1 MDQTDGLLFALRV
14 DPEGRVHE
22 EGWPAADDAVEDGG
36 FLWLH
41 LDAQADAAGAWLRTA
56 SGIDPIVQE
65 ALLAEETRPRCV
77 AHGNALLLML
87 RAINLTPGDEPDDM
101 VSLRIHAEQ
110 RRIVTLRRRP
120 VRTIEH
126 VRERL
131 AAGRVEPDAGA
142 VLVAITDQ
150 LSSYIG
156 EAVASIEDLTDALE
170 DELLSTPS
178 REVRTRISDLRRT
191 MIAYRR
197 FLAPQR
203 DALARL
209 STERLAWLSDAQ
221 RARLREVADRAIR
234 HVEELDEAREHA
246 SVAYEELAGRLTE
259 RVEQRMYVLSLVAA
273 VFLPLGFVTGLL
285 GINVGGM
292 PGTDDSRAFTIV
304 VVACLGLAVGLVLFL
319 KRRRWL

>member
-14 DPEGRVHE
+14 DPQGRVRE
-22 EGWPAADDAVEDGG
+22 QGWPAADESAEEGG
-36 FLWLH
+36 FLWIH
-41 LDAQADAAGAWLRTA
+41 LDTRADGAEAWLRAA

-65 ALLAEETRPRCV
+65 ALLADETRPRSV
-77 AHGNALLLML
+77 MHGNALLLML
-87 RAINLTPGDEPDDM
+87 RAINMNPGDEPDDM
-101 VSLRIHAEQ
+101 VALRIHAEAG
-110 RRIVTLRRRP
+110 RIVTLRRRP
-120 VRTIEH
+120 VRTIER

-131 AAGRVEPDAGA
+131 ESGQLEPSVGA

-150 LSSYIG
+150 LSAYVE
-156 EAVASIEDLTDALE
+156 EAVGSIEDQTDALE
-170 DELLSTPS
+170 DELLTSPS
-178 REVRTRISDLRRT
+178 REVSVRISDLRRNI
-191 MIAYRR
+191 IAYRR

-209 STERLAWLSDAQ
+209 AMERLAWLSDAQ
-221 RARLREVADRAIR
+221 RALLREVADRAIR

-246 SVAYEELAGRLTE
+246 SVAYEQLAGRLTE

-292 PGTDDSRAFTIV
+292 PGADDSRAFFV
-304 VVACLGLAVGLVLFL
+304 VVMGCLGLALGLVLLF
-319 KRRRWL
+319 KRRKWL